1 MAIITLL
8 EMGMITSMM
17 TIMVIVPVI
26 KMSCVVSELLLRKTP
41 HSQNKISTLYQAA
54 STGSC
59 QVHTTF
65 K

>member
-17 TIMVIVPVI
+17 TIMVTVPVI
-26 KMSCVVSELLLRKTP
+26 TMSCVVFEL
-41 HSQNKISTLYQAA
+41 SSAQNA
-54 STGSC
+54 SLT
-59 QVHTTF
+59 